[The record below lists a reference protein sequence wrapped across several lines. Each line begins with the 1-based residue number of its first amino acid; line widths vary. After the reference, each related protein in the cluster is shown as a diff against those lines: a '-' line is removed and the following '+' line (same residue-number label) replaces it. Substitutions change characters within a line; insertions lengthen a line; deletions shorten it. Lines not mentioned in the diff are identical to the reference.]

1 MKNKKLIISLACC
14 ILALAFILGLTGVV
28 NLSQGITVKNS
39 DRLIGVLITHGDDNQ
54 FTEPAGYHY
63 PATRKEKR
71 STIDVGGE
79 EQPYAEVEYDFE
91 GINGTPFMLLD
102 IQPESGVNYSTTV
115 ADDTIANV
123 QISQS
128 TTDDTAIDNV
138 LRGTM
143 YLTPEAEN
151 QIFTLNPVYQTADG
165 DVYAMAGTSAAVGG
179 CSSSTSSKS
188 QDLSWTEGLKTFT
201 RSMRVEVR
209 MEFIKKPVKVSMY
222 QYNASHELIH
232 TDEYAPDLVPDE
244 IIPLPDAEYVVIET
258 ETEGSDPVWEI
269 RGKDDG
275 SFSTCLSEED
285 GICVMKGHE
294 IIWPE

>member
-1 MKNKKLIISLACC
+1 MKNKKIIIFLACC
-14 ILALAFILGLTGVV
+14 ILALAFILGVTGVV

-39 DRLIGVLITHGDDNQ
+39 DRLIGVLITHGDDDQ

-71 STIDVGGE
+71 STIEVDGE

-102 IQPESGVNYSTTV
+102 IQPESGVNTSTTV

-123 QISQS
+123 QISHS
-128 TTDDTAIDNV
+128 TTDDTAIDNA
-138 LRGTM
+138 LRGTI

-151 QIFTLNPVYQTADG
+151 LMFTLNPVYQTADG
-165 DVYAMAGTSAAVGG
+165 DVYAMAGTPV
-179 CSSSTSSKS
+179 STSNCSATTGSRS

-209 MEFIKKPVKVSMY
+209 MEYIKKPVKISLY

-258 ETEGSDPVWEI
+258 ETDGGEPVWEI

-275 SFSTCLSEED
+275 SFSTCLSEKD

-294 IIWPE
+294 IVWPE